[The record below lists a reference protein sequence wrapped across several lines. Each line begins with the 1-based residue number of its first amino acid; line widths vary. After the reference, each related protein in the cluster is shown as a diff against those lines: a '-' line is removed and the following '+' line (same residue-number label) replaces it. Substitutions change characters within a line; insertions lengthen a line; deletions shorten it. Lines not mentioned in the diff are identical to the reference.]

1 MSVAA
6 PVPQEPVLLR
16 RADAA
21 KLLCVSV
28 ALMNKMAR
36 LKTGPPVYKYSK
48 IPVYNRQEVLDFAM
62 ASRQQ

>member
-1 MSVAA
+1 MSEAA
-6 PVPQEPVLLR
+6 QVLQEPVLLR

-36 LKTGPPVYKYSK
+36 KKTGPPIYKFSK
-48 IPVYNRQEVLDFAM
+48 IPLYDRQECLNFAR
-62 ASRQQ
+62 ASLQR

>member
-6 PVPQEPVLLR
+6 PVPVEPVLLR

-36 LKTGPPVYKYSK
+36 LKTGPPVYKFSK
-48 IPVYNRQEVLDFAM
+48 IPLYDRQECLDFAR